1 MKTFD
6 MPAWLIG
13 GLIGIIYFVVTFLI
27 EFTLRCNF
35 VWEFSG
41 HCGELYS
48 PFAWLNF
55 PASIS
60 MLFVPYL
67 LKFGT
72 FTQVIAYYLFF
83 NAVLGVIVGLLYKKF
98 LKVQRFKS

>member
-1 MKTFD
+1 
-6 MPAWLIG
+6 MPTWLIG
-13 GLIGIIYFVVTFLI
+13 GLVGVVYFFVTFLI
-27 EFTLRCNF
+27 EFIFRCNF
-35 VWEFSG
+35 VWEFTG

-60 MLFVPYL
+60 MLLVPYL

-72 FTQVIAYYLFF
+72 FTQVMTYYLFF
-83 NAVLGVIVGLLYKKF
+83 NAVLGVIIGLICQRF
-98 LKVQRFKS
+98 SKVQRFKS